1 MDSNQYLDQYENN
14 LHVSLW
20 QYLQAKQVVDFIEPN
35 STDFDEVWEQVCTSY
50 LPDGIREFEGYPTVS
65 VGWMMYVGMAL
76 AQQWDQD
83 WEDFLKNT
91 DLYAVLRD
99 GRGFDY
105 MDEHIS
111 EDYLEL
117 DAEES
122 KALAKLIG
130 ACAQM
135 AVHALQREQIEPGT
149 QLAFAA
155 YVSTLHQMYHMGV
168 AVQLFRM
175 GYKMHK
181 MDMPQN

>member
-1 MDSNQYLDQYENN
+1 M
-14 LHVSLW
+14 
-20 QYLQAKQVVDFIEPN
+20 
-35 STDFDEVWEQVCTSY
+35 SY